1 MANKKIS
8 DLMAASAITG
18 SELIEVEQSSTSK
31 YTTPADLK
39 TYIAPQYAK
48 ISDTK
53 SAGTAGGGFTS
64 GAWQTRTLNTEDSDS
79 AGIASISSNQINLQ
93 AGTYR
98 VRANAPGYYCAYH
111 KAVLYNVTD
120 AADTLIGSS
129 EYSPAVGQD
138 QAQSQ
143 SHICGEFTI
152 ASAKAFEIR
161 HRCTTTRGTDGF
173 GAAVNF
179 GVSEVY
185 TVVEIWKVA

>member
-1 MANKKIS
+1 MGVKIS
-8 DLMAASAITG
+8 
-18 SELIEVEQSSTSK
+18 ELTSMGTLAGEEK
-31 YTTPADLK
+31 IPGVDSGTQYTTPADLK
-39 TYIAPQYAK
+39 TYIAPLYAK

-79 AGIASISSNQINLQ
+79 GGIASINSNQITLQ

-98 VRANAPGYYCAYH
+98 IMANAPGYYCSYH

-120 AADTLIGSS
+120 AANTLIGST
-129 EYSPAVGQD
+129 EYSPAGGVD
-138 QAQSQ
+138 QTVSH

-152 ASAKAFEIR
+152 VSAKAFEIR
-161 HRCTTTRGTDGF
+161 HICSVTRGSDGL
-173 GAAVNF
+173 GPAYNH
-179 GVSEVY
+179 GVSEVF